1 MYSPRVDLAVSTLL
15 DAHGLKKR
23 KAGRGYEASHAL
35 AVAMIVSDYGFEE
48 DAIIAAILHDTLE
61 DTDLDRRVIRS
72 TFGDL
77 VLAIVE
83 DVTEPPKEVSWRD
96 RKAAYIEQLRR
107 TPRDAGRAVASADK
121 IHNMS
126 RMIEGVRSQGHAYWR
141 PFNAGPDQM
150 TWYHQAVLNMLRETW
165 RHAILHEHSRVLAD
179 FLAATRA
186 GLPGTSP
193 LKTED

>member
-48 DAIIAAILHDTLE
+48 DAIIAALLHDTLE

-83 DVTEPPKEVSWRD
+83 DVTEPPKEVPWRD
-96 RKAAYIEQLRR
+96 RK
-107 TPRDAGRAVASADK
+107 GSV
-121 IHNMS
+121 H
-126 RMIEGVRSQGHAYWR
+126 
-141 PFNAGPDQM
+141 
-150 TWYHQAVLNMLRETW
+150 
-165 RHAILHEHSRVLAD
+165 
-179 FLAATRA
+179 
-186 GLPGTSP
+186 
-193 LKTED
+193 

>member
-72 TFGDL
+72 TS
-77 VLAIVE
+77 AISCW
-83 DVTEPPKEVSWRD
+83 PLWK
-96 RKAAYIEQLRR
+96 
-107 TPRDAGRAVASADK
+107 
-121 IHNMS
+121 
-126 RMIEGVRSQGHAYWR
+126 
-141 PFNAGPDQM
+141 
-150 TWYHQAVLNMLRETW
+150 
-165 RHAILHEHSRVLAD
+165 
-179 FLAATRA
+179 
-186 GLPGTSP
+186 TSP
-193 LKTED
+193 SRPRQSRGGPERKRTLKGSVH